1 MVDGSTTSKS
11 WLAGVLGTPA
21 GSDGVGDAMPEA
33 LGTPAGSDG
42 VEGAMPEVL
51 GMTAGSAGG

>member
-21 GSDGVGDAMPEA
+21 GSDGVEDAMPEA

-42 VEGAMPEVL
+42 VGGAMP
-51 GMTAGSAGG
+51 AGSDAG